1 MASGKLTCG
10 QITVSEDSLAMDQIT
25 DVSASNPNHDDV
37 IIYKDNAQDP
47 LFTTGFHATPL
58 VIENFTNVNS
68 QTNPAHNEILVYN
81 ENAQDSAF
89 ACLLYTSPSPRD

>member
-47 LFTTGFHATPL
+47 LSLIH
-58 VIENFTNVNS
+58 I
-68 QTNPAHNEILVYN
+68 
-81 ENAQDSAF
+81 
-89 ACLLYTSPSPRD
+89 